1 MNLKQIAQK
10 LGGYIQSKTQDD
22 EGWFRQGKFTPVQQA
37 QQIGQNIGQ
46 TKLPSGITLKQLPS
60 AYMSSFSQS
69 RTLPEKLMNIGT
81 SSFLKASTFGLL
93 QPQAPKAETLP
104 EKFFSG
110 LGGLTGFVGPGSLGG
125 KAMTGLEKVGQ
136 AGITKF
142 APTLQRTLLGKAVGG
157 LGKEAIQTAG
167 YIGGKY
173 LSGKVGLRPEEKITG
188 KSVLQDLA
196 LGAAMR
202 GITTPGIGGMVKK
215 AISPDVWTSDRMTVS
230 EAMQRIKVGET
241 IDEFSKTGKA
251 IKNMYKEYGLASYP
265 NWNKLSQSQQI
276 SVLSDR
282 LDEMARSGF
291 GVKMGIYGGKEAQ
304 GYKPDMAGQF
314 SNMADKKVRFEI
326 DDSKAKLKDT
336 NFFDIEDKYKKLTDE
351 IGVLNKKWGNKTITP
366 QEYKKLE
373 SLSTEWNRLDNLVG
387 QKGDIKLKNI
397 FSHDEL
403 YQQYPEAQ
411 NIKVKFSTVPSL
423 QGQGS
428 YDAKTNIL
436 SIDKETLKNNPDDA
450 RATILHE
457 IQHAI
462 QTKEGF
468 AKGGNLNSALGS
480 LGKISDEE
488 YRGALGNIDDAFQ
501 KRIDELGIRKEFKK
515 LFDNPSKEN
524 IAAYDRLIK
533 SDKILSELEN
543 NANEWRI
550 QKKLSDDPYKAYQRL
565 SGEIESRDVS
575 ARMDLTPE
583 QRARTQPYVSQGIPQ
598 NEWITKFDD
607 NTSLSSPIKTGGDV
621 SKISPESVSKTQNKP
636 LERINKIYSD
646 LKAGKYTGNDFNLK
660 QQELAT
666 LKNTYNIPLETTSTT
681 DYSKYFKP
689 NLSPESKG
697 TIKLKDNDLVKTF
710 DKTVKTTET
719 PKVKVRGFTESVQET
734 PKITKG
740 TKVKVAGEYTTKPN
754 DVLMG
759 EAKAL
764 LNEGV
769 DLKNINRIENI
780 DQKIAA
786 TIQEAINLDA
796 AGKHE
801 EAAALF
807 NNLSELGTQVGRGTQ
822 AFSLLNKMS
831 PEAISLSVAGKI
843 KKYNLSHNKKLPELT
858 GEQQKQLSKQV
869 NEALKLPVGSKE
881 RGIALGKVN
890 ETINSFIPSTFA
902 DKFITVWKAGLLSS
916 LRTHERNIVG
926 NVIMQ
931 GSEQASLYPAAG
943 ADWLMSKKTGTRTL
957 VPSQKGSF
965 SGAVEGGQTA
975 ADVIKYGFDPSGTE
989 IGKYETKKVT
999 WGNNPLE
1006 QSLKKATDT
1015 VFNTLEAEDKVF
1027 WKSSYN
1033 RSLYNQAAAQAI
1045 NDGKRGNAKYIQ
1057 KLFDN
1062 ATEEMKQTAFNDANY
1077 ATFKDKNM
1085 LSGAIGQYKSWV
1097 NRQTGPAAE
1106 AGKIVS
1112 EMLMPFTGV
1121 PTSIVGKTVAYS
1133 PIGLVKGSVDFGRV
1147 VAGSEVPG
1155 LQRQAAQEIGR
1166 GVIGSGIFGLGAYLM
1181 SQGLMTGQAK
1191 DQKERDQ
1198 WALEG
1203 KQENSIFVN
1212 GKWRSINS
1220 VGPQTLV
1227 LLAGA
1232 KANETANDPEQNLGT
1247 YGFSTLNDQLNQTF
1261 LSGVQQPLAALNEP
1275 YKAKS
1280 YLGGQVASLVPN
1292 IVKDTSKAFD
1302 PLKREVDTS
1311 TIGSSIKGR
1320 VQQSIPGL
1328 RNKMIPQRD
1337 VLGNEIAQT
1346 PTGIGAYFDLF
1357 NSTTPISNTV
1367 VNELSRLNTAG
1378 YNKTPTKLDKNQTI
1392 GGEKMT
1398 LNQAQLDRLEI
1409 VSGLATD
1416 KALNDLFNTTA
1427 YQSLNDAEKQDAI
1440 GDTITKVRKN
1450 VRANID
1456 LSNIQEKSYVKS
1468 SDSQLTELGGFNLF
1482 TKSVTTDPKAAMNAL
1497 LTGNPIRKI
1506 SDGNIVVLE
1515 RENDVGSYD
1524 LGDTTSQVDHAIPLS
1539 LGGTNEV
1546 RNLQILS
1553 NEEHAIKTKTDMYLL
1568 DQVQSSQMSLKEAQ
1582 EKAKNWRDTALSLP
1596 KDAQSQMIDEIDSES
1611 PDKQSDGSQVYK
1623 LVSDTGN
1630 VTLVDLG
1637 TPIKQPEYT
1646 GFDAID
1652 KKLKSSYKSAITKRI
1667 NNIVKLYEDGQ
1678 LSAKEANKLI
1688 GELNTQY
1695 SSGTGT
1701 KKKSKKKITFK
1712 VTSPKALPKITLKI
1726 SSPVSSVKLKS
1737 APKIKLSKTDN
1748 RKYTI
1753 KA

>member
-1 MNLKQIAQK
+1 MNLKDIAQK
-10 LGGYIQSKTQDD
+10 LGGYIKSKTQDD
-22 EGWFRQGKFTPVQQA
+22 EGFIRQGKFTPLQQIKEKAQQDWKPLTDDTGLFRGNKFGVPTFTPLKALGDVKGPTGVTLKQAVAKLPEQA
-37 QQIGQNIGQ
+37 QQDW
-46 TKLPSGITLKQLPS
+46 
-60 AYMSSFSQS
+60 
-69 RTLPEKLMNIGT
+69 
-81 SSFLKASTFGLL
+81 
-93 QPQAPKAETLP
+93 
-104 EKFFSG
+104 
-110 LGGLTGFVGPGSLGG
+110 
-125 KAMTGLEKVGQ
+125 GQ
-136 AGITKF
+136 AGLVRNNQLLQKF
-142 APTLQRTLLGKAVGG
+142 APKTIEPLATAVELGPAAYMNQWAK
-157 LGKEAIQTAG
+157 TATTFSRDTTPVQKG
-167 YIGGKY
+167 WDI
-173 LSGKVGLRPEEKITG
+173 
-188 KSVLQDLA
+188 
-196 LGAAMR
+196 LGAYGSLNPAYAGR
-202 GITTPGIGGMVKK
+202 NLAAGPLGVVFNAASNKINNLRNGNE
-215 AISPDVWTSDRMTVS
+215 PDVPLMTNWK
-230 EAMQRIKVGET
+230 QGWQQGQ
-241 IDEFSKTGKA
+241 EFQFHANPINQATGH
-251 IKNMYKEYGLASYP
+251 LVD
-265 NWNKLSQSQQI
+265 QI
-276 SVLSDR
+276 
-282 LDEMARSGF
+282 
-291 GVKMGIYGGKEAQ
+291 
-304 GYKPDMAGQF
+304 
-314 SNMADKKVRFEI
+314 
-326 DDSKAKLKDT
+326 AK
-336 NFFDIEDKYKKLTDE
+336 F
-351 IGVLNKKWGNKTITP
+351 
-366 QEYKKLE
+366 
-373 SLSTEWNRLDNLVG
+373 
-387 QKGDIKLKNI
+387 
-397 FSHDEL
+397 
-403 YQQYPEAQ
+403 
-411 NIKVKFSTVPSL
+411 VPSL
-423 QGQGS
+423 Q
-428 YDAKTNIL
+428 KFTNAAIASN
-436 SIDKETLKNNPDDA
+436 SINPGDSFKQA
-450 RATILHE
+450 FGKWL
-457 IQHAI
+457 
-462 QTKEGF
+462 
-468 AKGGNLNSALGS
+468 LNSGKKLLKAATLETAVETPIWATMTKTEQETYLQAVEREALQNLVMNTGMSTLGS
-480 LGKISDEE
+480 LVDARSLAPIVKNSIDTAFENYWKNISTPQGLEAQSGKIDL
-488 YRGALGNIDDAFQ
+488 GA
-501 KRIDELGIRKEFKK
+501 KVGIT
-515 LFDNPSKEN
+515 D
-524 IAAYDRLIK
+524 
-533 SDKILSELEN
+533 
-543 NANEWRI
+543 
-550 QKKLSDDPYKAYQRL
+550 Q
-565 SGEIESRDVS
+565 
-575 ARMDLTPE
+575 
-583 QRARTQPYVSQGIPQ
+583 
-598 NEWITKFDD
+598 
-607 NTSLSSPIKTGGDV
+607 PIKTGGDDLINEARKYKSAEEFV
-621 SKISPESVSKTQNKP
+621 NNFAKNASPEDYLKARIPEITKIEDGYVYTKDGNRIELGMTKYSDGLDISTIMAEKKGTGIGSKIVSALQEWANTRYGTISIKKAYNHGFWEKTGFTGADEYSKGWSAGDRIPGEFTKNKKSQLTDIWNQANKQDFELPEGVMGF
-636 LERINKIYSD
+636 
-646 LKAGKYTGNDFNLK
+646 AGK
-660 QQELAT
+660 Q
-666 LKNTYNIPLETTSTT
+666 TTSEVSPVKTGG
-681 DYSKYFKP
+681 DIS

-764 LNEGV
+764 LSEGV

-796 AGKHE
+796 AGKHN

-807 NNLSELGTQVGRGTQ
+807 NNLSELGTQVGRGAQ

-831 PEAISLSVAGKI
+831 PEAISLSVSGKI
-843 KKYNLSHNKKLPELT
+843 KKYNLTHNKKLPKLT
-858 GEQQKQLSKQV
+858 GPQQKQLSTQV
-869 NEALKLPVGSKE
+869 KEALKFPVGSKE

-926 NVIMQ
+926 NTLMQ
-931 GSEQASLYPAAG
+931 TSEQASLYPAAG
-943 ADWLMSKKTGTRTL
+943 ADYLMSLATGKRSL
-957 VPSQKGSF
+957 VASQKGTVK
-965 SGAVEGGQTA
+965 GAIEGGQTA
-975 ADVIKYGFDPSGTE
+975 ADVIKYGFDPMGTD
-989 IGKYETKKVT
+989 IGKYEIRKVN

-1006 QSLKKATDT
+1006 QTLKKATDV

-1033 RSLYNQAAAQAI
+1033 RSLYNQAATQAL
-1045 NDGKRGNAKYIQ
+1045 NEGKRGNAKYIQ

-1062 ATEEMKQTAFNDANY
+1062 ATEQMKQTAFNDANY

-1181 SQGLMTGQAK
+1181 SKGLMTGQAK

-1311 TIGSSIKGR
+1311 TIGSSIMGR

-1357 NSTTPISNTV
+1357 NSTTPISNNV
-1367 VNELSRLNTAG
+1367 VSELSRLNEAG

-1468 SDSQLTELGGFNLF
+1468 SDSQLAELGGFNLF

-1568 DQVQSSQMSLKEAQ
+1568 DQVQSGKMPLKEAQ
-1582 EKAKNWRDTALSLP
+1582 EKAKKWRDTALSLP

-1726 SSPVSSVKLKS
+1726 SSPVSRVKLKS

>member
-22 EGWFRQGKFTPVQQA
+22 EGFIRQGKFTAQPIKQAVQNWQNKPSNQLVNRVVQSQPVQNFASGLKQSPVYNFGQTIGKTISSPFVFKTL
-37 QQIGQNIGQ
+37 QQNTQQYQQNIN
-46 TKLPSGITLKQLPS
+46 TALKMANQAKTQEDKQKWLNLAKS
-60 AYMSSFSQS
+60 SQS
-69 RTLPEKLMNIGT
+69 LLEKQTGNVQQEYNKT
-81 SSFLKASTFGLL
+81 PL
-93 QPQAPKAETLP
+93 QITGE
-104 EKFFSG
+104 G
-110 LGGLTGFVGPGSLGG
+110 LGTAATLIGGPKLTPKTALTMAGISGGLSKVSGGSFAQGAGTGLAYAPVYAGISQLTNPLLSKVVGLTPV
-125 KAMTGLEKVGQ
+125 KA
-136 AGITKF
+136 
-142 APTLQRTLLGKAVGG
+142 
-157 LGKEAIQTAG
+157 
-167 YIGGKY
+167 
-173 LSGKVGLRPEEKITG
+173 
-188 KSVLQDLA
+188 
-196 LGAAMR
+196 
-202 GITTPGIGGMVKK
+202 
-215 AISPDVWTSDRMTVS
+215 
-230 EAMQRIKVGET
+230 KVGERIVSGLSNVGQGIVSDIST
-241 IDEFSKTGKA
+241 GQKTTPLSMGIDLATGIVGGKEQFDTGVKVKGMTDQVFTQD
-251 IKNMYKEYGLASYP
+251 KNIVNEARQILKFNTDTPDQLDKLRDTMKVLAKKYELTSQP
-265 NWNKLSQSQQI
+265 NWNKFTLEKQYEILSNQM
-276 SVLSDR
+276 
-282 LDEMARSGF
+282 DEMAKNWANVS
-291 GVKMGIYGGKEAQ
+291 MGI
-304 GYKPDMAGQF
+304 
-314 SNMADKKVRFEI
+314 
-326 DDSKAKLKDT
+326 
-336 NFFDIEDKYKKLTDE
+336 TD
-351 IGVLNKKWGNKTITP
+351 
-366 QEYKKLE
+366 Q
-373 SLSTEWNRLDNLVG
+373 
-387 QKGDIKLKNI
+387 
-397 FSHDEL
+397 
-403 YQQYPEAQ
+403 
-411 NIKVKFSTVPSL
+411 
-423 QGQGS
+423 
-428 YDAKTNIL
+428 
-436 SIDKETLKNNPDDA
+436 
-450 RATILHE
+450 
-457 IQHAI
+457 
-462 QTKEGF
+462 
-468 AKGGNLNSALGS
+468 
-480 LGKISDEE
+480 
-488 YRGALGNIDDAFQ
+488 
-501 KRIDELGIRKEFKK
+501 
-515 LFDNPSKEN
+515 
-524 IAAYDRLIK
+524 
-533 SDKILSELEN
+533 
-543 NANEWRI
+543 
-550 QKKLSDDPYKAYQRL
+550 
-565 SGEIESRDVS
+565 
-575 ARMDLTPE
+575 
-583 QRARTQPYVSQGIPQ
+583 
-598 NEWITKFDD
+598 
-607 NTSLSSPIKTGGDV
+607 PIKTG
-621 SKISPESVSKTQNKP
+621 E
-636 LERINKIYSD
+636 
-646 LKAGKYTGNDFNLK
+646 
-660 QQELAT
+660 
-666 LKNTYNIPLETTSTT
+666 
-681 DYSKYFKP
+681 
-689 NLSPESKG
+689 
-697 TIKLKDNDLVKTF
+697 TIKLK
-710 DKTVKTTET
+710 ET
-719 PKVKVRGFTESVQET
+719 PKVKVSGMAIEQPELKQRGFSVSVQEA
-734 PKITKG
+734 PNVSK
-740 TKVKVAGEYTTKPN
+740 KVKTQVLGGYEVKPN

-764 LNEGV
+764 LSEGV
-769 DLKNINRIENI
+769 DLKNINKIENI

-796 AGKHE
+796 AGKHK

-843 KKYNLSHNKKLPELT
+843 KKYNLTHNKKLPELT

-869 NEALKLPVGSKE
+869 NEALKFPVGSKE

-943 ADWLMSKKTGTRTL
+943 ADWLMSLATGKRSL
-957 VPSQKGSF
+957 VASQKGTVK
-965 SGAVEGGQTA
+965 GALEGGQTA

-999 WGNNPLE
+999 WGNNPVE
-1006 QSLKKATDT
+1006 QALKKATDV

-1033 RSLYNQAAAQAI
+1033 RSLYNQAATEALNQ
-1045 NDGKRGNAKYIQ
+1045 GKKGDAKFIQ
-1057 KLFDN
+1057 QLFDN
-1062 ATEEMKQTAFNDANY
+1062 ATEQMKQTAFNDANY

-1085 LSGAIGQYKSWV
+1085 LSGAIGQLKSWV

-1203 KQENSIFVN
+1203 KQENSVLVN
-1212 GKWRSINS
+1212 GKWRNIGS

-1232 KANETANDPEQNLGT
+1232 KANETANDPEQNLGS
-1247 YGFSTLNDQLNQTF
+1247 YAFGTLNDQLNQTF
-1261 LSGVQQPLAALNEP
+1261 LSGVQQPLSALNEP

-1280 YLGGQVASLVPN
+1280 YLGGQVSSLIPN

-1302 PLKREVDTS
+1302 PLAREVDTS

-1357 NSTTPISNTV
+1357 NSTTPISNNV
-1367 VNELSRLNTAG
+1367 VDELSRLNQAG
-1378 YNKTPTKLDKNQTI
+1378 YNKTPTRLDKNQTI

-1409 VSGLATD
+1409 VTGLATD

-1427 YQSLNDAEKQDAI
+1427 YQSLDDAEKQDAI
-1440 GDTITKVRKN
+1440 GDVITKTRKN
-1450 VRANID
+1450 VRAKINLKNIE
-1456 LSNIQEKSYVKS
+1456 EKSYTTS
-1468 SDSQLTELGGFNLF
+1468 SDSQLAELGGFGMF
-1482 TKSVTTDPKAAMNAL
+1482 TKSVTTNPKSAINAL

-1515 RENDVGSYD
+1515 RQNDIGSYD
-1524 LGDTTSQVDHAIPLS
+1524 LGDTTSQVDHIIPLS

-1546 RNLQILS
+1546 RNLQILT

-1568 DQVQSSQMSLKEAQ
+1568 NQVQSGQMSLKDAQ

-1596 KDAQSQMIDEIDSES
+1596 KNAQSQIIDEIDSES
-1611 PDKQSDGSQVYK
+1611 PEKQSDGSKVYK
-1623 LVSDTGN
+1623 LVSDAGN

-1637 TPIKQPEYT
+1637 TPIQQPEYT

-1678 LSAKEANKLI
+1678 LSATEANKLI

-1701 KKKSKKKITFK
+1701 KKAKKITFK

-1726 SSPVSSVKLKS
+1726 SSPVSRVKLKS
-1737 APKIKLSKTDN
+1737 APKVKLSTSSN

>member
-22 EGWFRQGKFTPVQQA
+22 EGFIRQGNFTTQPIQQAVQNWQQKPSNQLVNRVVQSQPVQNFASGLKQSPVYNFGQTIGKTISSPFVFKTLQQNTQQYQQNINTALKMANQAKTQEDKQKWLNLAKSSQSLLEKQTGNVQQEYNKTPLQITGEGLGTAATLIGGPKLTPKTALTMAGISGGLSKVSGGSFAQGAGTGLAYAPVYAGISQLTNPLLSKVVGLTPV
-37 QQIGQNIGQ
+37 
-46 TKLPSGITLKQLPS
+46 
-60 AYMSSFSQS
+60 
-69 RTLPEKLMNIGT
+69 
-81 SSFLKASTFGLL
+81 KA
-93 QPQAPKAETLP
+93 
-104 EKFFSG
+104 
-110 LGGLTGFVGPGSLGG
+110 
-125 KAMTGLEKVGQ
+125 
-136 AGITKF
+136 
-142 APTLQRTLLGKAVGG
+142 
-157 LGKEAIQTAG
+157 
-167 YIGGKY
+167 
-173 LSGKVGLRPEEKITG
+173 
-188 KSVLQDLA
+188 
-196 LGAAMR
+196 
-202 GITTPGIGGMVKK
+202 
-215 AISPDVWTSDRMTVS
+215 
-230 EAMQRIKVGET
+230 KVGERIVSGLSNVGQGIVSDIST
-241 IDEFSKTGKA
+241 GQKTTPLSMGIDLATGIVGGKEQFDTGVKVKGMTDQVFTQD
-251 IKNMYKEYGLASYP
+251 KNIVNEARQILKFNTDTPDQLDKLRDTMKVLAKKYELTSQP
-265 NWNKLSQSQQI
+265 NWNKFTLEKQYEILSNQM
-276 SVLSDR
+276 
-282 LDEMARSGF
+282 DEMAKNWANVSMGITDQPIKTGDNLINEARKYKSADEFVKALPTLSKIERQAVEGSASMKAYINDTTPLGKGVEIHEAIERPIYFDTPRGGGGKLPAGHKEALDTEIGF
-291 GVKMGIYGGKEAQ
+291 YKSLVPELNKYKNSEIDNVIIKRLQEKYGKGIYG
-304 GYKPDMAGQF
+304 
-314 SNMADKKVRFEI
+314 
-326 DDSKAKLKDT
+326 
-336 NFFDIEDKYKKLTDE
+336 
-351 IGVLNKKWGNKTITP
+351 
-366 QEYKKLE
+366 
-373 SLSTEWNRLDNLVG
+373 
-387 QKGDIKLKNI
+387 
-397 FSHDEL
+397 
-403 YQQYPEAQ
+403 
-411 NIKVKFSTVPSL
+411 
-423 QGQGS
+423 
-428 YDAKTNIL
+428 
-436 SIDKETLKNNPDDA
+436 
-450 RATILHE
+450 
-457 IQHAI
+457 
-462 QTKEGF
+462 
-468 AKGGNLNSALGS
+468 
-480 LGKISDEE
+480 
-488 YRGALGNIDDAFQ
+488 
-501 KRIDELGIRKEFKK
+501 
-515 LFDNPSKEN
+515 
-524 IAAYDRLIK
+524 
-533 SDKILSELEN
+533 
-543 NANEWRI
+543 NE
-550 QKKLSDDPYKAYQRL
+550 
-565 SGEIESRDVS
+565 
-575 ARMDLTPE
+575 
-583 QRARTQPYVSQGIPQ
+583 
-598 NEWITKFDD
+598 
-607 NTSLSSPIKTGGDV
+607 LSSPIPFNAKNATESEIYNLV
-621 SKISPESVSKTQNKP
+621 KNKLEKIDTKSQLTEIWNKANKNNADDALINEAKKYKSAEEFINTQEP
-636 LERINKIYSD
+636 TIKI
-646 LKAGKYTGNDFNLK
+646 
-660 QQELAT
+660 
-666 LKNTYNIPLETTSTT
+666 
-681 DYSKYFKP
+681 KP
-689 NLSPESKG
+689 NE
-697 TIKLKDNDLVKTF
+697 DLVKTF
-710 DKTVKTTET
+710 DET
-719 PKVKVRGFTESVQET
+719 IKIKPSEKVKVSGMAIEQPELKQRGFSVSVQEA
-734 PKITKG
+734 PNVSK
-740 TKVKVAGEYTTKPN
+740 KVKTQVLGGYEVKPN

-764 LNEGV
+764 LSEGV
-769 DLKNINRIENI
+769 DLKNINKIENI

-796 AGKHE
+796 AGKHK

-843 KKYNLSHNKKLPELT
+843 KKYNLTHNKKLPELT

-869 NEALKLPVGSKE
+869 NEALKFPVGSKE

-943 ADWLMSKKTGTRTL
+943 ADWLMSLATGKRSL
-957 VPSQKGSF
+957 VASQKGTVK
-965 SGAVEGGQTA
+965 GALEGGQTA

-999 WGNNPLE
+999 WGNNPVE
-1006 QSLKKATDT
+1006 QALKKATDV

-1033 RSLYNQAAAQAI
+1033 RSLYNQAATEALNQ
-1045 NDGKRGNAKYIQ
+1045 GKKGDAKFIQ
-1057 KLFDN
+1057 QLFDN
-1062 ATEEMKQTAFNDANY
+1062 ATEQMKQTAFNDANY

-1085 LSGAIGQYKSWV
+1085 LSGAIGQLKSWV

-1203 KQENSIFVN
+1203 KQENSVLVN
-1212 GKWRSINS
+1212 GKWRNIGS

-1232 KANETANDPEQNLGT
+1232 KANETANDPEQNLGS
-1247 YGFSTLNDQLNQTF
+1247 YAFGTLNDQLNQTF
-1261 LSGVQQPLAALNEP
+1261 LSGVQQPLSALNEP

-1280 YLGGQVASLVPN
+1280 YLGGQVSSLIPN

-1302 PLKREVDTS
+1302 PLAREVDTS

-1320 VQQSIPGL
+1320 VQQSIPFV

-1357 NSTTPISNTV
+1357 NSTTPISNNV
-1367 VNELSRLNTAG
+1367 VDELSRLNQAG
-1378 YNKTPTKLDKNQTI
+1378 YNKTPTRLDKNQTI

-1409 VSGLATD
+1409 VTGLATD

-1427 YQSLNDAEKQDAI
+1427 YQSLDDAEKQDAI
-1440 GDTITKVRKN
+1440 GDVITKTRKN
-1450 VRANID
+1450 VRAKINLKNIE
-1456 LSNIQEKSYVKS
+1456 EKSYTTS
-1468 SDSQLTELGGFNLF
+1468 SDSQLAELGGFGMF
-1482 TKSVTTDPKAAMNAL
+1482 TKSVTTNPKSAINAL

-1515 RENDVGSYD
+1515 RQNDIGSYD
-1524 LGDTTSQVDHAIPLS
+1524 LGDTTSQVDHIIPLS

-1546 RNLQILS
+1546 RNLQILT

-1568 DQVQSSQMSLKEAQ
+1568 NQVQSGQMSLKDAQ

-1596 KDAQSQMIDEIDSES
+1596 KNAQSQIIDEIDSES
-1611 PDKQSDGSQVYK
+1611 PEKQSDGSKVYK
-1623 LVSDTGN
+1623 LVSDAGN

-1637 TPIKQPEYT
+1637 TPIQQPEYT

-1678 LSAKEANKLI
+1678 LSATEANKLI
-1688 GELNTQY
+1688 SELKTQ
-1695 SSGTGT
+1695 SGTGT
-1701 KKKSKKKITFK
+1701 KKTKKAKKITFK

-1726 SSPVSSVKLKS
+1726 SSPVSRVKLKS
-1737 APKIKLSKTDN
+1737 APKVKLSTSSN

>member
-10 LGGYIQSKTQDD
+10 LGGYIKSKTQDD
-22 EGWFRQGKFTPVQQA
+22 EGFIRQGNFTTQPIKQAVQNWQEKPSNQLFNQA
-37 QQIGQNIGQ
+37 VSKVKPIAVKALNEFNRQQESLYGDTSGSYGNQLKTSLPGRIIDTGISNYKQNI
-46 TKLPSGITLKQLPS
+46 KLISDPTTQEQFT
-60 AYMSSFSQS
+60 A
-69 RTLPEKLMNIGT
+69 N
-81 SSFLKASTFGLL
+81 
-93 QPQAPKAETLP
+93 
-104 EKFFSG
+104 
-110 LGGLTGFVGPGSLGG
+110 VGPLRQAAVNYTLAPIAQIPYNI
-125 KAMTGLEKVGQ
+125 KQVFNKDKTGVE
-136 AGITKF
+136 
-142 APTLQRTLLGKAVGG
+142 
-157 LGKEAIQTAG
+157 
-167 YIGGKY
+167 
-173 LSGKVGLRPEEKITG
+173 
-188 KSVLQDLA
+188 
-196 LGAAMR
+196 R
-202 GITTPGIGGMVKK
+202 GISGFNAAIGVAQFIPGFTGVDDLIMAGIGGVKGIAKEQKSGKSFVESVKASKDYFTGQRSAGLGDLAFDDPTKQAIGNIAEIPLTILVGGSIRNAKNVPLGNTKQITQAKSELKKLVNSQEGMMVTDPKQLDNIVDMLYK
-215 AISPDVWTSDRMTVS
+215 QDWRQIQNPVTQT
-230 EAMQRIKVGET
+230 
-241 IDEFSKTGKA
+241 A
-251 IKNMYKEYGLASYP
+251 IKIARYIKASE
-265 NWNKLSQSQQI
+265 Q
-276 SVLSDR
+276 
-282 LDEMARSGF
+282 
-291 GVKMGIYGGKEAQ
+291 GVKMSSPPTIGLTTKNV
-304 GYKPDMAGQF
+304 
-314 SNMADKKVRFEI
+314 SNVI
-326 DDSKAKLKDT
+326 DEGVEKAKL
-336 NFFDIEDKYKKLTDE
+336 TD
-351 IGVLNKKWGNKTITP
+351 
-366 QEYKKLE
+366 Q
-373 SLSTEWNRLDNLVG
+373 
-387 QKGDIKLKNI
+387 
-397 FSHDEL
+397 
-403 YQQYPEAQ
+403 
-411 NIKVKFSTVPSL
+411 
-423 QGQGS
+423 
-428 YDAKTNIL
+428 
-436 SIDKETLKNNPDDA
+436 
-450 RATILHE
+450 
-457 IQHAI
+457 
-462 QTKEGF
+462 
-468 AKGGNLNSALGS
+468 
-480 LGKISDEE
+480 
-488 YRGALGNIDDAFQ
+488 
-501 KRIDELGIRKEFKK
+501 
-515 LFDNPSKEN
+515 
-524 IAAYDRLIK
+524 
-533 SDKILSELEN
+533 
-543 NANEWRI
+543 
-550 QKKLSDDPYKAYQRL
+550 
-565 SGEIESRDVS
+565 
-575 ARMDLTPE
+575 
-583 QRARTQPYVSQGIPQ
+583 
-598 NEWITKFDD
+598 
-607 NTSLSSPIKTGGDV
+607 PIKTG
-621 SKISPESVSKTQNKP
+621 
-636 LERINKIYSD
+636 ER
-646 LKAGKYTGNDFNLK
+646 
-660 QQELAT
+660 
-666 LKNTYNIPLETTSTT
+666 
-681 DYSKYFKP
+681 
-689 NLSPESKG
+689 
-697 TIKLKDNDLVKTF
+697 IKLK
-710 DKTVKTTET
+710 ET
-719 PKVKVRGFTESVQET
+719 PKVKVSGMSTKQPELKQRGFSASVQEA
-734 PKITKG
+734 PNVSKQ
-740 TKVKVAGEYTTKPN
+740 VKTQVMGGYESKPN
-754 DVLMG
+754 DQLMG

-764 LNEGV
+764 LSEGV
-769 DLKNINRIENI
+769 DLKNINKIENI

-796 AGKHE
+796 AGKHD

-843 KKYNLSHNKKLPELT
+843 KKYNLTHNKKLPELT

-916 LRTHERNIVG
+916 LRTHERNILG
-926 NVIMQ
+926 NTIMQ
-931 GSEQASLYPAAG
+931 ASEQASLYPAAG
-943 ADWLMSKKTGTRTL
+943 ADWLMSLATGKRSL
-957 VPSQKGSF
+957 VASQKGTIK
-965 SGAVEGGQTA
+965 GAIEGGQTA

-989 IGKYETKKVT
+989 IGKYEIKKVT

-1006 QSLKKATDT
+1006 QALKKATDT

-1085 LSGAIGQYKSWV
+1085 LSGAIGQFKSWV

-1106 AGKIVS
+1106 AGKVVS

-1121 PTSIVGKTVAYS
+1121 PTSIVGKTIAYS

-1147 VAGSEVPG
+1147 VSGSEVPG
-1155 LQRQAAQEIGR
+1155 LQRLAAQEIGR

-1203 KQENSIFVN
+1203 KQENSVLVN
-1212 GKWRSINS
+1212 GKWRNIGS

-1232 KANETANDPEQNLGT
+1232 KANEVANDPEQNLGS
-1247 YGFSTLNDQLNQTF
+1247 YAFGTLNDQLNQTF

-1280 YLGGQVASLVPN
+1280 YLGGQVSSLIPN

-1357 NSTTPISNTV
+1357 NSTTPISNNV
-1367 VNELSRLNTAG
+1367 VDELSRLNQAG

-1409 VSGLATD
+1409 VTGLATD

-1427 YQSLNDAEKQDAI
+1427 YQSLDDAEKQDAI

-1450 VRANID
+1450 VRGNID
-1456 LSNIQEKSYVKS
+1456 LKNIQEKSYVKS
-1468 SDSQLTELGGFNLF
+1468 SDSQLAELGGFNLF

-1546 RNLQILS
+1546 RNLQILT

-1568 DQVQSSQMSLKEAQ
+1568 NQVQSGQMSLKDAQ

-1596 KDAQSQMIDEIDSES
+1596 KNTQSQIIDEIDSES
-1611 PDKQSDGSQVYK
+1611 PEKQSDGSKVYK
-1623 LVSDTGN
+1623 LVSDAGN

-1637 TPIKQPEYT
+1637 TPIQQPEYT

-1667 NNIVKLYEDGQ
+1667 NNIVKLYEDGR
-1678 LSAKEANKLI
+1678 LSATEANKLI
-1688 GELNTQY
+1688 SELKTQ
-1695 SSGTGT
+1695 SGTGT
-1701 KKKSKKKITFK
+1701 KKTKKAKKITFK
-1712 VTSPKALPKITLKI
+1712 VSSPKALPKINIKI
-1726 SSPVSSVKLKS
+1726 SSPVSKIKLKS
-1737 APKIKLSKTDN
+1737 APKIKLATSSN

>member
-22 EGWFRQGKFTPVQQA
+22 EGFIRQGKFTAQPIKQAVQNWQNKPSNQLVNRVVQSQPVQNFASGLKQSPVYNFGQTIGKTISSPFVFKTL
-37 QQIGQNIGQ
+37 QQNTQQYQQNIN
-46 TKLPSGITLKQLPS
+46 TALKMANQAKTQEDKQKWLNLAKS
-60 AYMSSFSQS
+60 SQS
-69 RTLPEKLMNIGT
+69 LLEKQTGNVQQEYNKT
-81 SSFLKASTFGLL
+81 PL
-93 QPQAPKAETLP
+93 QITGE
-104 EKFFSG
+104 G
-110 LGGLTGFVGPGSLGG
+110 LGTAATLIGGPKLTPKTALTKAGISGGLSKVSGGSFAQGAGTGLAYAPVYAGISQLTNPLLSKVVGLTPV
-125 KAMTGLEKVGQ
+125 KA
-136 AGITKF
+136 
-142 APTLQRTLLGKAVGG
+142 
-157 LGKEAIQTAG
+157 
-167 YIGGKY
+167 
-173 LSGKVGLRPEEKITG
+173 
-188 KSVLQDLA
+188 
-196 LGAAMR
+196 
-202 GITTPGIGGMVKK
+202 
-215 AISPDVWTSDRMTVS
+215 
-230 EAMQRIKVGET
+230 KVGERIVSGLSNVGQGIVSDIST
-241 IDEFSKTGKA
+241 GQKTTPLSMGIDLATGIVGGKEQFDTGVKVKGMTDQVFTQD
-251 IKNMYKEYGLASYP
+251 KNIVNEARQILKFNTDTPDQLDKLRDTMKVLAKKYELTSQP
-265 NWNKLSQSQQI
+265 NWNKFTLEKQYEILSNQM
-276 SVLSDR
+276 
-282 LDEMARSGF
+282 DEMAKNWANVS
-291 GVKMGIYGGKEAQ
+291 MGI
-304 GYKPDMAGQF
+304 
-314 SNMADKKVRFEI
+314 
-326 DDSKAKLKDT
+326 
-336 NFFDIEDKYKKLTDE
+336 TD
-351 IGVLNKKWGNKTITP
+351 
-366 QEYKKLE
+366 Q
-373 SLSTEWNRLDNLVG
+373 
-387 QKGDIKLKNI
+387 
-397 FSHDEL
+397 
-403 YQQYPEAQ
+403 
-411 NIKVKFSTVPSL
+411 
-423 QGQGS
+423 
-428 YDAKTNIL
+428 
-436 SIDKETLKNNPDDA
+436 
-450 RATILHE
+450 
-457 IQHAI
+457 
-462 QTKEGF
+462 
-468 AKGGNLNSALGS
+468 
-480 LGKISDEE
+480 
-488 YRGALGNIDDAFQ
+488 
-501 KRIDELGIRKEFKK
+501 
-515 LFDNPSKEN
+515 
-524 IAAYDRLIK
+524 
-533 SDKILSELEN
+533 
-543 NANEWRI
+543 
-550 QKKLSDDPYKAYQRL
+550 
-565 SGEIESRDVS
+565 
-575 ARMDLTPE
+575 
-583 QRARTQPYVSQGIPQ
+583 
-598 NEWITKFDD
+598 
-607 NTSLSSPIKTGGDV
+607 PIKTGGV
-621 SKISPESVSKTQNKP
+621 STQQTKFTQAQLDEMNYGIPIKQTKQSVITKPQMPDTLLKNIKQSSDIQGKNIDQVIFKEIPKEVSPSQKNNIFNSMPDYEGWNKVYKPYGEQGKGFYYVKTLENNKP
-636 LERINKIYSD
+636 I
-646 LKAGKYTGNDFNLK
+646 
-660 QQELAT
+660 QVQELP
-666 LKNTYNIPLETTSTT
+666 KFQKQNNIPSQTLNQTSPIIP
-681 DYSKYFKP
+681 SQI
-689 NLSPESKG
+689 SPESKG
-697 TIKLKDNDLVKTF
+697 IKIKQEPTIKIKPNEDLVKTF
-710 DKTVKTTET
+710 DET
-719 PKVKVRGFTESVQET
+719 IKIKPSEKVKVSSMSIEQPELKQRGFSVSVQEA
-734 PKITKG
+734 PNVSK
-740 TKVKVAGEYTTKPN
+740 KVKTQVLGGYEVKPN

-764 LNEGV
+764 LSEGV
-769 DLKNINRIENI
+769 DLKNINKIENI

-796 AGKHE
+796 AGKHK

-843 KKYNLSHNKKLPELT
+843 KKYNLTHNKKLPELT

-869 NEALKLPVGSKE
+869 NEALKFPVGSKE

-943 ADWLMSKKTGTRTL
+943 ADWLMSLATGKRSL
-957 VPSQKGSF
+957 VASQKGTVK
-965 SGAVEGGQTA
+965 GALEGGQTA

-999 WGNNPLE
+999 WGNNPVE
-1006 QSLKKATDT
+1006 QALKKATDV

-1033 RSLYNQAAAQAI
+1033 RSLYNQAATEALNQ
-1045 NDGKRGNAKYIQ
+1045 GKKGDAKFIQ
-1057 KLFDN
+1057 QLFDN
-1062 ATEEMKQTAFNDANY
+1062 ATEQMKQTAFNDANY

-1085 LSGAIGQYKSWV
+1085 LSGAIGQLKSWV

-1203 KQENSIFVN
+1203 KQENSVLVN
-1212 GKWRSINS
+1212 GKWRNIGS

-1232 KANETANDPEQNLGT
+1232 KANETANDPEQNLGS
-1247 YGFSTLNDQLNQTF
+1247 YAFGTLNDQLNQTF
-1261 LSGVQQPLAALNEP
+1261 LSGVQQPLSALNEP

-1280 YLGGQVASLVPN
+1280 YLGGQVSSLIPN

-1357 NSTTPISNTV
+1357 NSTTPISNNV
-1367 VNELSRLNTAG
+1367 VDELSRLNQAG
-1378 YNKTPTKLDKNQTI
+1378 YNKTPTRLDKNQTI

-1409 VSGLATD
+1409 VTGLATD

-1427 YQSLNDAEKQDAI
+1427 YQSLDDAEKQDAI
-1440 GDTITKVRKN
+1440 GDVITKTRKN
-1450 VRANID
+1450 VRAKINLKNIE
-1456 LSNIQEKSYVKS
+1456 EKSYTTS
-1468 SDSQLTELGGFNLF
+1468 SDSQLAELGGFGMF
-1482 TKSVTTDPKAAMNAL
+1482 TKSVTTNPKSAINAL

-1515 RENDVGSYD
+1515 RQNDIGSYD
-1524 LGDTTSQVDHAIPLS
+1524 LGDTTSQVDHIIPLS

-1546 RNLQILS
+1546 RNLQILT

-1568 DQVQSSQMSLKEAQ
+1568 NQVQSGQMSLKDAQ

-1596 KDAQSQMIDEIDSES
+1596 KNAQSQIIDEIDSES
-1611 PDKQSDGSQVYK
+1611 PEKQSDGSKVYK
-1623 LVSDTGN
+1623 LVSDAGN

-1637 TPIKQPEYT
+1637 TPIQQPEYT

-1678 LSAKEANKLI
+1678 LSATEANKLI

-1701 KKKSKKKITFK
+1701 KKAKKITFK

-1726 SSPVSSVKLKS
+1726 SSPISRVKLKS
-1737 APKIKLSKTDN
+1737 APKVKLSTSSN